1 MAFVNACTR
10 CRFATESDD
19 EMEAHLL
26 IHKARILKFEPLK
39 THIAQALSESRSQED
54 TTNWEKAL
62 TLVENLINA
71 CSDCGMLDC
80 KCEVALKAIASLNG
94 GADE

>member
-1 MAFVNACTR
+1 MEFVNACTR

-54 TTNWEKAL
+54 TRNWEQAL
-62 TLVENLINA
+62 TLVNKLIDA
-71 CSDCGMLDC
+71 CAECGLLEC
-80 KCEVALKAIASLNG
+80 KCEATQKVMAALG
-94 GADE
+94 GDNE